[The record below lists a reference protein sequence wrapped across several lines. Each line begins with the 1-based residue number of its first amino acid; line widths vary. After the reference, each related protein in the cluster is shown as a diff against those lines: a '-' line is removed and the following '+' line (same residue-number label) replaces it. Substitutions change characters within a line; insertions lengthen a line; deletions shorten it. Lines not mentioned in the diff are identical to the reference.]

1 MIARPEFLTIGKLN
15 DSACEFNV
23 QVLLFTH
30 HESIFER
37 TDSPNCFDF
46 FFLISRSLYC
56 TLEYISIHIYRRGKQ
71 EKQSALVFGRE
82 WFKQKPQNLNTSLS
96 WKLRPDE
103 MIDQVKFGVQLQK
116 KTKTKKRGVGG
127 EPVSSVRSIKKRTPN
142 CGRIQHDHPVIY
154 TPFWRLFNSLLA
166 VPCCLLLLLC
176 VFYSTLQLLS
186 RMTLV
191 SRRRRPFFSPPPSR
205 PASPF
210 WLSTIAKRQE
220 RRKGIRMKPNEKAK
234 K

>member
-46 FFLISRSLYC
+46 FFWISRSLYC

-116 KTKTKKRGVGG
+116 NKNKKTRGGWRAGVKCA
-127 EPVSSVRSIKKRTPN
+127 EYKEENTQLRPHSTRPPSDI
-142 CGRIQHDHPVIY
+142 HPV
-154 TPFWRLFNSLLA
+154 L
-166 VPCCLLLLLC
+166 
-176 VFYSTLQLLS
+176 
-186 RMTLV
+186 
-191 SRRRRPFFSPPPSR
+191 
-205 PASPF
+205 
-210 WLSTIAKRQE
+210 
-220 RRKGIRMKPNEKAK
+220 KAL
-234 K
+234 